1 MATRITFGPDQII
14 ESERS
19 SMRMNMLGP
28 RKDGLLV
35 QEAAA
40 EVGADLAAATNV
52 WPTFTLT
59 NGEAPVT
66 VNPSLVRYLIEED

>member
-1 MATRITFGPDQII
+1 MATRISFGPDQII

-40 EVGADLAAATNV
+40 EVAADLAAATDV
-52 WPTFTLT
+52 WPTFTLA

-66 VNPSLVRYLIEED
+66 VNPALVRYISEEN